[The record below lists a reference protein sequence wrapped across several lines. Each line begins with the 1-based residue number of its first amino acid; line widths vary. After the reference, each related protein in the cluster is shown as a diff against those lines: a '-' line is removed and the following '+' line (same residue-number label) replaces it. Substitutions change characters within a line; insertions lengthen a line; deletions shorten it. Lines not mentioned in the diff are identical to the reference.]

1 MKLLVISL
9 AGIGDTLLS
18 TPLIRELRLNFP
30 DAQIDALTRWAGAKD
45 FLEGNPN
52 LTAVHQ
58 KNFETAGKLD
68 SLKFL
73 LALRR
78 QNYDVSI
85 NTHPQSRTVYRTIA
99 RLIGARTRISHVYE
113 CSGPL
118 DRLLINRTLAQDYA
132 RHSIEQNFDV
142 LPLLGGKTKLAAHE
156 MEVFLSNDLLA
167 QTDAFVTEHKI
178 SNRKLLGVHVGSGST
193 KNLKLKRWPLE
204 NYLALFRKLKA
215 TRPDLTVL
223 LFGGPDEESDFQKI
237 LAESGPPFV
246 VRTNT
251 KNFRQAAA
259 LLKKCAGFLSV
270 DTVLMHLAAAMKVPE
285 QIVIEAP
292 TLNATNL
299 PYGNKF
305 TLVRNPAIA
314 GRHLEFYRYDGAG
327 IKGTREELI
336 RCMNS
341 VSVEEV
347 FAAVQSRLGS

>member
-30 DAQIDALTRWAGAKD
+30 GAQIDALTRWAGAKD

-52 LTAVHQ
+52 LNAVHQ
-58 KNFETAGKLD
+58 KNFETAGKLE

-99 RLIGARTRISHVYE
+99 RVIGARTRISHAYE

-118 DRLLINRTLAQDYA
+118 DRFLINRTLAQDYS
-132 RHSIEQNFDV
+132 RHSIEQNFDM
-142 LPLLGGKTKLAAHE
+142 LPLLGAGPKLAAHE
-156 MEVFLSNDLLA
+156 MEVFLSNDELA
-167 QTDAFVTEHKI
+167 QADSFLAAQKI
-178 SNRKLLGVHVGSGST
+178 SGRRLLGVHVGSGST

-204 NYLALFRKLKA
+204 NYLALFRKLKGE
-215 TRPDLTVL
+215 RPDLTVL
-223 LFGGPDEESDFQKI
+223 LFGGPDEENDFQKI
-237 LAESGPPFV
+237 LTGSGPPFV
-246 VRTNT
+246 VRATT

-259 LLKKCAGFLSV
+259 LMKKCAGFLSV

-292 TLNATNL
+292 TLNPTNP
-299 PYGNKF
+299 PYGNPF

-314 GRHLEFYRYDGAG
+314 GRHLDFYRYDGQG
-327 IKGTREELI
+327 IKGTDEELL
-336 RCMNS
+336 RCMAS
-341 VSVEEV
+341 IGVEDV
-347 FAAVQSRLGS
+347 FAAVQSRLPA

>member
-9 AGIGDTLLS
+9 AGIGDTLIS

-45 FLEGNPN
+45 FLQGNPN
-52 LTAVHQ
+52 LNTVHQ
-58 KNFETAGKLD
+58 KNFETAGKLE

-73 LALRR
+73 LNLRG
-78 QNYDVSI
+78 QDYDVSI

-99 RLIGARTRISHVYE
+99 RIIGARTRISHSYE

-118 DRLLINRTLAQDYA
+118 DPLLINRTLPQDYA

-142 LPLLGGKTKLAAHE
+142 LPLLGGVKKLAAHG
-156 MEVFLSNDLLA
+156 MEVFLSDDLLA
-167 QTDAFVTEHKI
+167 QADSFLA
-178 SNRKLLGVHVGSGST
+178 SQNLSGRRLLGVHVGSGST

-204 NYLALFRKLKA
+204 HYLALFKKLRVA
-215 TRPDLTVL
+215 RPDLTVL

-246 VRTNT
+246 VRTHT

-259 LLKKCAGFLSV
+259 LLKRCAGFLSV
-270 DTVLMHLAAAMKVPE
+270 DTVLMHLAAA
-285 QIVIEAP
+285 P

-305 TLVRNPAIA
+305 SLVANPAIA

-327 IKGTREELI
+327 IKGTREELL
-336 RCMNS
+336 RCM
-341 VSVEEV
+341 
-347 FAAVQSRLGS
+347 AAVTVDDVMAAIQSRLPA